1 MKLSNRCVMVS
12 NKFEKKNFIY
22 DRNGHIK
29 YEINN
34 EMFELIKDIHDNKK
48 DYKCAILDYD
58 KDIIDELVS
67 LEILTNNEEKY
78 IFNIKQPSKLNSA
91 RIFLEITDKCN
102 LNCKHCYM
110 DLQNQKQLTDD
121 EVYMKTLKIID
132 ILSDN
137 NINEIMYTGGE
148 IFTFKYAENILEYSK
163 KKGIKNIIF
172 TNGLEFDIKCLK
184 YIDQVNVS
192 LDGDEQIHN
201 YIRGNKKSFKK
212 VMELLDILKERN
224 VWTNLQI
231 SLNDNNI
238 DHLDFL
244 PNLLL
249 THLNIRT
256 VNLTSIINE
265 GNAFKNKMSTSN
277 NFDYKILKLLP
288 DLYEKTKYHIQF
300 RPSLISRYDFINNY
314 INELPIFPV
323 WIDIVDGDYYLIK
336 NSKYSDD
343 VSKFNVKNIEKMCYN
358 IQQKF
363 IEMKLYKQDYINIE
377 KEMESLK

>member
-1 MKLSNRCVMVS
+1 MINRV
-12 NKFEKKNFIY
+12 N
-22 DRNGHIK
+22 
-29 YEINN
+29 
-34 EMFELIKDIHDNKK
+34 
-48 DYKCAILDYD
+48 
-58 KDIIDELVS
+58 IIV
-67 LEILTNNEEKY
+67 TH
-78 IFNIKQPSKLNSA
+78 
-91 RIFLEITDKCN
+91 KCN

-288 DLYEKTKYHIQF
+288 NLYEKTKYHIQF